1 MSEKGA
7 NFMIQL
13 LAIVFVLLILFPTKG
28 EKAKAKQQR
37 RPWYDIRY
45 DDIIEYDIFDDD

>member
-1 MSEKGA
+1 MIEKGS

-13 LAIVFVLLILFPTKG
+13 LAIVFVLLILFR
-28 EKAKAKQQR
+28 EKTKAKQQR